1 MDIRVTFP
9 GGKRVDATFD
19 GITVRT
25 DQPRE
30 TGGDGSAAAPFDLFL
45 ASLGTCAGY
54 YVLAFCQARAIST
67 DGLSVVERVTMDAT
81 THLPT
86 RIHLEVR
93 LPDGFPERYRSAVLR
108 AAEHCK
114 VKKTLEAPP
123 VVTATLVGGT
133 DAAVSLQ
140 GDDHV

>member
-1 MDIRVTFP
+1 MDILITFP

-19 GITVRT
+19 GTTVRT

-30 TGGDGSAAAPFDLFL
+30 AGGDGSAAAPFGVFL

-54 YVLAFCQARAIST
+54 YVLAFCQARSIST
-67 DGLSVVERVTMDAT
+67 DGLSVVQHVATDAA

-86 RIHLEVR
+86 RIELEVR
-93 LPDGFPERYRSAVLR
+93 LPDTFPERYRAAVVR

-114 VKKTLEAPP
+114 VKKMLEAPP
-123 VVTATLVGGT
+123 VVAVTLVGGAR
-133 DAAVSLQ
+133 AAPMS